1 MTDPQTQSTRV
12 GVVAESGPDERRV
25 ALVPKAVA
33 SLVNRG
39 VAVVV
44 EAGAGERALLPD
56 ELYTAVGAS
65 IGDAWAADVVVK
77 VAADGGGGRPV
88 ARWADTD
95 RLSSAP

>member
-65 IGDAWAADVVVK
+65 IGDAWAPTSLSRSRRRRRRRSAGCAV
-77 VAADGGGGRPV
+77 GRH
-88 ARWADTD
+88 
-95 RLSSAP
+95 

>member
-65 IGDAWAADVVVK
+65 IGMLGPPTSLSRSRRRRRRRSAGCAV
-77 VAADGGGGRPV
+77 GRH
-88 ARWADTD
+88 
-95 RLSSAP
+95 

>member
-65 IGDAWAADVVVK
+65 IGDAWAAD
-77 VAADGGGGRPV
+77 GGGGRPV

>member
-56 ELYTAVGAS
+56 ELYTAAPTISKKAPIMYGS
-65 IGDAWAADVVVK
+65 
-77 VAADGGGGRPV
+77 R
-88 ARWADTD
+88 
-95 RLSSAP
+95 RLSSLRCRVNACHS